1 MSTLLPDSA
10 PTPAP
15 AAGTDHDALPPGTRF
30 GEFEILRVLGVGG
43 FGIVYLA
50 NDHSLEREVALKEYM
65 PASLAARG
73 HGPQIT
79 VRSSSFAET
88 YAIGLRSFVNEARL
102 LARFDHPSLVKVY
115 RFWED
120 NATAYMVM
128 PFLQGVTLRDT
139 RRRMAHPPDEAWIRS
154 VISPI
159 LSALELL
166 HREGV
171 YHRDI
176 APDNILLPPDGP
188 PVLLDFGAAR
198 RVISDRTQ
206 SLTAILKPSYAPIE
220 QYAEMTQLRQGP
232 WTDLYALGAVIHYL
246 LFGAPPAP
254 ATARAVQDDVE
265 AIENRIVPGVS
276 PRFLEAVSWMLSVR
290 PNQRP
295 QNGEQLRAV
304 LDGSAQIPP
313 RGRPGI
319 TIPPNVALPVSPVLA
334 AYPPAQPPGPVQR
347 HQIETAGDATFIN
360 TAHIPTH
367 MPTAHVPPPGQTR
380 APTTTFS
387 PTAQMPTARPPQQT
401 TEFDPSLAPTA
412 ARYPDSAAAPR
423 TVGPRPDAGNSQW
436 PASRPAPL
444 PPPVSPQS
452 RPAPPASLPSAVAP
466 SSGPAPPAASRSTGA
481 AGIPT
486 AKAGGTKAGII
497 IAGIVGVL
505 VIAAAAAW
513 QFAPKGQAI
522 GNETLGAASA
532 AATPPAPPITAVA
545 TPPHPVPVPVAAP
558 VIPPVVAT
566 VPATGAMDPV
576 RSPAPST
583 TTGTSAIA
591 LPEAGKSGPFPSARP
606 VPATARNGLPSDSA
620 TSSSGDRT
628 AAADDR
634 SSPPV
639 NPVAPAARPRPAAQP
654 VPRGPET
661 TTAGTIGATTR
672 PPENSATPYGTPT
685 NNSAANPSERP
696 RPLGQPV
703 PRDPVIVGRPLPQ
716 PSPTQIPA
724 QMPIQIPAQIPTQ
737 VDAQPKS
744 AREDCG
750 KRVFIAL
757 AVCMDE
763 RCEQPRF
770 RNSAEC
776 VQVLERKR
784 ARENR

>member
-1 MSTLLPDSA
+1 MSTLPPDSA
-10 PTPAP
+10 PPPAS

-73 HGPQIT
+73 AGPQIT

-254 ATARAVQDDVE
+254 ATARAVQDDAE

-295 QNGEQLRAV
+295 QSGEQLRAV
-304 LDGSAQIPP
+304 LDGSAQIPA

-319 TIPPNVALPVSPVLA
+319 TIPPNVALPGAPPPAA
-334 AYPPAQPPGPVQR
+334 AYPPSQPPGPAQR
-347 HQIETAGDATFIN
+347 HEVETARDATYIN

-367 MPTAHVPPPGQTR
+367 MPTAHLPPPGQTR
-380 APTTTFS
+380 PPPATSFS
-387 PTAQMPTARPPQQT
+387 PTAQMPTARPAQQT
-401 TEFDPSLAPTA
+401 TEFDPSLAPPGAYRTEPPA
-412 ARYPDSAAAPR
+412 PPR
-423 TVGPRPDAGNSQW
+423 TVGPRADAGPSQW
-436 PASRPAPL
+436 PTSRPATLPPPMPPQGRPAPLAGMPQAAAASHSRPAPL
-444 PPPVSPQS
+444 AAAAPRATAAAIPV
-452 RPAPPASLPSAVAP
+452 AK
-466 SSGPAPPAASRSTGA
+466 SGGS
-481 AGIPT
+481 
-486 AKAGGTKAGII
+486 KAGII
-497 IAGIVGVL
+497 IGGVVGLL

-513 QFAPKGQAI
+513 QFAPKDKPAVDP
-522 GNETLGAASA
+522 TVGAASA
-532 AATPPAPPITAVA
+532 AATPPVVVPPTTVA
-545 TPPHPVPVPVAAP
+545 TPTTPVRAPVAPPVTAP
-558 VIPPVVAT
+558 VVVAVTPPVATTVPPPVAT
-566 VPATGAMDPV
+566 AVPALRAPDPV
-576 RSPAPST
+576 RPSPTPTPTSPPVPTTARVDTAPST
-583 TTGTSAIA
+583 DTSLKRPSGQAVPQTTTAGSITPTTRPIDTSAGYGTPPSSYGTPPGGTNSAATPVDRSRPIGQ
-591 LPEAGKSGPFPSARP
+591 PVQREASTAARP
-606 VPATARNGLPSDSA
+606 VPP
-620 TSSSGDRT
+620 
-628 AAADDR
+628 
-634 SSPPV
+634 
-639 NPVAPAARPRPAAQP
+639 AP
-654 VPRGPET
+654 T
-661 TTAGTIGATTR
+661 TQA
-672 PPENSATPYGTPT
+672 
-685 NNSAANPSERP
+685 
-696 RPLGQPV
+696 
-703 PRDPVIVGRPLPQ
+703 PQ
-716 PSPTQIPA
+716 STQPTQS
-724 QMPIQIPAQIPTQ
+724 TQ
-737 VDAQPKS
+737 STQPLQAATQGPVDPSKTATES
-744 AREDCG
+744 CG
-750 KRVFIAL
+750 KRVFVAL
-757 AVCMDE
+757 AICMDD
-763 RCEQPRF
+763 RCEDPRW
-770 RNSAEC
+770 RNGADC
-776 VQVLERKR
+776 VRVLERKR
-784 ARENR
+784 QRENR

>member
-1 MSTLLPDSA
+1 MSTLPPDSA
-10 PTPAP
+10 PP
-15 AAGTDHDALPPGTRF
+15 AASASGTDHDALPPGTRF

-73 HGPQIT
+73 AGPQIT

-154 VISPI
+154 VVSPI

-254 ATARAVQDDVE
+254 ATARAVQDDAE

-319 TIPPNVALPVSPVLA
+319 TIPPNVALPGAPPVA
-334 AYPPAQPPGPVQR
+334 AHPPSQPLGPVNRPQV
-347 HQIETAGDATFIN
+347 ETASDATFIN

-367 MPTAHVPPPGQTR
+367 MPTAQMPPPGQTR
-380 APTTTFS
+380 APQTSFS

-401 TEFDPSLAPTA
+401 TEFDPSLAPPAQPFPPTA
-412 ARYPDSAAAPR
+412 IGPR
-423 TVGPRPDAGNSQW
+423 GGATRPDAGASQW
-436 PASRPAPL
+436 PASRPSTL
-444 PPPVSPQS
+444 PPPLPPQS
-452 RPAPPASLPSAVAP
+452 RPAPPAPQAAQAQPAAARSR
-466 SSGPAPPAASRSTGA
+466 PAPLAAAAAAHPGGA
-481 AGIPT
+481 AAIPA
-486 AKAGGTKAGII
+486 AKAGGTKAGVIT
-497 IAGIVGVL
+497 AGVVGVL

-513 QFAPKGQAI
+513 QFAPKDKG
-522 GNETLGAASA
+522 GEVDPTVGAASA
-532 AATPPAPPITAVA
+532 TATPPVAPPTVTVANPPLQAPVEAPTVPPTVPAVA
-545 TPPHPVPVPVAAP
+545 TAVPPPVATA
-558 VIPPVVAT
+558 VPPA
-566 VPATGAMDPV
+566 DPV
-576 RSPAPST
+576 RPPPT
-583 TTGTSAIA
+583 TTATPAVPDASKGVPPPTS
-591 LPEAGKSGPFPSARP
+591 RP
-606 VPATARNGLPSDSA
+606 VPTTARIDTPTDPVGRPPADRPAVASD
-620 TSSSGDRT
+620 R
-628 AAADDR
+628 
-634 SSPPV
+634 PQ
-639 NPVAPAARPRPAAQP
+639 PRPLGQP

-661 TTAGTIGATTR
+661 TTAGSTMPTTR
-672 PPENSATPYGTPT
+672 PPDTSSSYGNPYGQPAIGNAAT
-685 NNSAANPSERP
+685 SADRP

-703 PRDPVIVGRPLPQ
+703 QPASRDPIAIGRPVPQ
-716 PSPTQIPA
+716 PGQTVPPA
-724 QMPIQIPAQIPTQ
+724 QPTTQ
-737 VDAQPKS
+737 ALIDPHARS
-744 AREDCG
+744 ATESCG
-750 KRVFIAL
+750 KRVFVAL
-757 AVCMDE
+757 AICMDE
-763 RCEQPRF
+763 RCEDPRW
-770 RNSAEC
+770 RSGADC
-776 VQVLERKR
+776 VRVLERKR
-784 ARENR
+784 QRESR